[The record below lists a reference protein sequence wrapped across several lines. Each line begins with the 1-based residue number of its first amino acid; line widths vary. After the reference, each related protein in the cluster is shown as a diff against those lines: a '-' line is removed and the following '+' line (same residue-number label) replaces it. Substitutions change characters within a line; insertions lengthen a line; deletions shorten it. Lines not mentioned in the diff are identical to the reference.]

1 MVKCDY
7 TIFCR
12 FSPYAGLNILSMLC
26 WIKWQWYWWNNIYSQ
41 FWNACLL
48 DISSIIISLFSSIL
62 SLWPASMTPYHD
74 HSWVVVFQSQNRGHR
89 ENIICTYMV
98 LKVLR
103 SSPLLVPCYPP
114 HHHSVRHIWSPSS
127 TDATCAPA
135 NSKPS
140 CYHHLFETRAPS
152 LYNASS
158 QRSIIGCVKI
168 YCTTVFYLLMTYA
181 STSSKLNSLIA
192 SSN

>member
-1 MVKCDY
+1 MVKYDY

-12 FSPYAGLNILSMLC
+12 FFPYAGLNILSMLC

-114 HHHSVRHIWSPSS
+114 TTTPS
-127 TDATCAPA
+127 ATYGPPPALTPPAPPPIP
-135 NSKPS
+135 NHPVTTTF
-140 CYHHLFETRAPS
+140 LRRAPP
-152 LYNASS
+152 
-158 QRSIIGCVKI
+158 
-168 YCTTVFYLLMTYA
+168 A
-181 STSSKLNSLIA
+181 STMPPHRGP
-192 SSN
+192 